1 MYNDPAQIPLVE
13 KAGLKKLYIRGKF
26 QVKDITEKTV
36 FLWDNGRKDVKA
48 LGEFILKIFKPD
60 AAIVV
65 FPDDLHTYIGFQ
77 FQKEFEE
84 VVQAKNEGITV
95 GRAVINVYLGL
106 GEQGKEEQVH
116 NLFEDEIKKQTKGK
130 QWDHEK
136 DEKYSS
142 IFAQYNSNKFSF
154 RTVFSEQWNP
164 DLEPVNIY
172 QVKIQEADSVVV
184 KLMSVCT
191 PDQNGLKV
199 GGYKEQDL
207 ADILLKLLHV
217 DDVKTHPK
225 QRIRVELPENCGTAE
240 QRVAFSGELVDKLQ
254 MRTFKAYGKEP
265 VVHMHVYSSDMI
277 NDINHIK
284 KAYPDDIFAKI
295 KYKIENQVNDQNR
308 KSVSSAKELYI
319 HLHCHGTFSHN
330 DGTFCGKGSESLA
343 VTLSEFVIT
352 LLENSVPK
360 TAIIILH
367 GCEAGSEDG
376 EKYVIGFLTKLDELL
391 HTHKLTVQDSL
402 SYMYE
407 TSQIDKYTQV
417 MVPFA
422 QHFGPESN
430 VNENEVF
437 ARFTVRTVKT
447 AEGYRAF
454 HVLPLTEYSLIYK

>member
-1 MYNDPAQIPLVE
+1 MSQNNN
-13 KAGLKKLYIRGKF
+13 
-26 QVKDITEKTV
+26 
-36 FLWDNGRKDVKA
+36 FLWDNGKKNVKD
-48 LGEFILKIFKPD
+48 LGELILKIFKPG
-60 AAIVV
+60 AVVIVV
-65 FPDDLHTYIGFQ
+65 FPDDLYTYTGFQ
-77 FQKEFEE
+77 FQKKFEE

-106 GEQGKEEQVH
+106 GEQNQKNQVEK
-116 NLFEDEIKKQTKGK
+116 LLKDEIEKQTKGK

-136 DEKYSS
+136 EEKYSS
-142 IFAQYNSNKFSF
+142 IFAEYNSNKFSF
-154 RTVFSEQWNP
+154 RTVFTPWIIY
-164 DLEPVNIY
+164 LKPVNIY

-191 PDQNGLKV
+191 SDQNGLKV
-199 GGYKEQDL
+199 GTHKEQDL

-225 QRIRVELPENCGTAE
+225 QRIRVELPENCGKAE
-240 QRVAFSGELVDKLQ
+240 QRVAFTGELVDKLQ
-254 MRTFKAYGKEP
+254 MRNLKAYGKEP
-265 VVHMHVYSSDMI
+265 MVHIHVYIDEMK

-295 KYKIENQVNDQNR
+295 KDKIENQVNDQNR

-319 HLHCHGTFSHN
+319 HLHCHGIFSHN
-330 DGTFCGKGSESLA
+330 GTFCGKGSESLA

-360 TAIIILH
+360 TARIIFN

-376 EKYVIGFLTKLDELL
+376 EKYVIRFLTKLDELL

-407 TSQIDKYTQV
+407 TSQINKYTQV
-417 MVPFA
+417 MVPYA
-422 QHFGPESN
+422 QHFGPERWSN
-430 VNENEVF
+430 VNENEAF

-454 HVLPLTEYSLIYK
+454 HVLPLTEYNLIYK